1 MKQLVI
7 GPTLSDD
14 QFPNWP
20 IREVHLNSEN
30 EIKGVLIG
38 AVHLR
43 VVHVKVQIIIL
54 KIQCYNGS
62 TSKNLTFPTS
72 IGFVLKERKGK
83 NTARGR
89 DCQRS
94 LEYSHYLN
102 EFKIYGR

>member
-1 MKQLVI
+1 MLMKQLVI

-30 EIKGVLIG
+30 EIKGVPLNLVLEMLIG

-43 VVHVKVQIIIL
+43 VVQVKVQITIL

-62 TSKNLTFPTS
+62 TSKNLTSPTS
-72 IGFVLKERKGK
+72 SGFVLQERKGK
-83 NTARGR
+83 NHR
-89 DCQRS
+89 
-94 LEYSHYLN
+94 
-102 EFKIYGR
+102 